1 VGANVS
7 SRFAMYI
14 DGVKVLDSEDFY
26 GKALLPEDYADN
38 VRMRGKAAG
47 DRLFLLY
54 VSTIERVSS
63 LDLSSTWYADHRL
76 RFGSDALSG
85 SSSQPWAGGVELFAM
100 YNRPLSASN
109 FGAGV
114 DNSYPVAHDLVQV
127 VDEDNCKRHAD
138 LANAATDWDN
148 EGLGRQQTLTASLD
162 GLPSTGT
169 LHADSRCSDAP
180 LDQASAANLLLRD
193 PALGHDVYFLP
204 PPNEYSIGGSHRAP
218 NVTLPWSIDDG
229 EGGTS
234 AATLTIA
241 LRAVNDPPHALP
253 STLEAYMTVRTML
266 TVGGTD
272 VDGPHPASPVSDC
285 GVQVTRPP
293 MRGTLGS
300 TRCRVSLSPVWA
312 SLATPPSSPTS
323 RSSTCQSTCPG
334 RARRRASG
342 WWRAILSSSSSS
354 TRTAPRRPIAPR

>member
-1 VGANVS
+1 
-7 SRFAMYI
+7 MYI

-100 YNRPLSASN
+100 YNRPLSASEVASN

-218 NVTLPWSIDDG
+218 NVALPWSIDGLQG
-229 EGGTS
+229 E
-234 AATLTIA
+234 L
-241 LRAVNDPPHALP
+241 
-253 STLEAYMTVRTML
+253 
-266 TVGGTD
+266 
-272 VDGPHPASPVSDC
+272 
-285 GVQVTRPP
+285 
-293 MRGTLGS
+293 
-300 TRCRVSLSPVWA
+300 
-312 SLATPPSSPTS
+312 
-323 RSSTCQSTCPG
+323 
-334 RARRRASG
+334 
-342 WWRAILSSSSSS
+342 
-354 TRTAPRRPIAPR
+354 